1 MDKGQGHNTSALF
14 LVRLWVDEAHQE
26 NAEWRG
32 RLIHVLSGEA
42 RDFSDW
48 QTLEALMFEMTPI
61 MRSGPYQPSKLEA
74 QDGRE

>member
-1 MDKGQGHNTSALF
+1 MDKDQRRNTSALF

-42 RDFSDW
+42 RDFGDW
-48 QTLEALMFEMTPI
+48 QTLEALMLEMTPI
-61 MRSGPYQPSKLEA
+61 MRSAPYQQSRLEA